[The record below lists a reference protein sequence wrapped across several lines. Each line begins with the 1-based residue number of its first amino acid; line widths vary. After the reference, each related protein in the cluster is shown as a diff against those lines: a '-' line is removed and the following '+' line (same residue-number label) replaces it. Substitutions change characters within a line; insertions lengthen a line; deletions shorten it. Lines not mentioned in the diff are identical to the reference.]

1 MSLNLLI
8 FLIFYFLII
17 NSTIGYGY
25 LISSVS
31 RINFKHFEHSYL
43 GLLGIFFLIIVS
55 YTSHIFISHN
65 YIHNFLILLIGLIYF
80 LYFIFKDKKINIL
93 KLNTFFLILFI
104 AFITFKPHDDF
115 SYYHFQYTYYLTQ
128 SDILIGV
135 GNFNHGFRTPSSI
148 FYLNSLFYLPII
160 KYFFSYGS
168 NLGNGFYKL
177 FIFRKNFRTK

>member
-80 LYFIFKDKKINIL
+80 LYFIFKNKKKINIL
-93 KLNTFFLILFI
+93 KLKIFFLILFI

-160 KYFFSYGS
+160 KYFFFHMGS
-168 NLGNGFYKL
+168 ILIMGLLIL
-177 FIFRKNFRTK
+177 F